1 MPNHICHYWTG
12 LEVSEF
18 IILFNELPLANQ
30 VPSPKSALA
39 IFLIKMR
46 TGDSNKRLSSLFN
59 IPRSTMERHMNIV
72 RLCFMEHFV
81 PLHIGLQHLNRKDVI
96 RRNLSIPNALFGNP
110 NGSDQTRPAITICDG
125 TYIYIEKSSNYF
137 YQKETYSLH
146 KYVNLVKPFLCVCT
160 DGHIID
166 VIGPYAATQ
175 TDAEI
180 MKDLF
185 TDESGPMRSFYRE
198 GDVFILDRGFRD
210 AIPLLEACNYNV
222 QKPESLNEG
231 ERQLTTI
238 QANTSRLVTLC
249 RWVVEV
255 VNGRFKRDFKL
266 FRQDFFNRA
275 HAHLMSDFKIAAS
288 LINRFHPTLQDRPDA
303 SLIIERAL
311 RYQHTPNYL
320 AEFVTN
326 YNLNRRSVMFRRID
340 GKFPQLNIFPVFSY
354 SELIIF
360 ALGPYQVKQAR
371 SYYGEHVRQNGLYEI
386 EICPE
391 LEHSE
396 EMVAAV
402 GGNRPY
408 LLRGRIQSRHVGR
421 RKYFTYILIDTQPSS
436 SNCLDAI
443 LGYCCNCLVG
453 NRTVG
458 CCCHVMAIIWYL
470 GWARHQDNISPPASF
485 LDNILLLVIEE

>member
-1 MPNHICHYWTG
+1 M
-12 LEVSEF
+12 
-18 IILFNELPLANQ
+18 
-30 VPSPKSALA
+30 
-39 IFLIKMR
+39 
-46 TGDSNKRLSSLFN
+46 
-59 IPRSTMERHMNIV
+59 
-72 RLCFMEHFV
+72 
-81 PLHIGLQHLNRKDVI
+81 
-96 RRNLSIPNALFGNP
+96 
-110 NGSDQTRPAITICDG
+110 
-125 TYIYIEKSSNYF
+125 
-137 YQKETYSLH
+137 
-146 KYVNLVKPFLCVCT
+146 
-160 DGHIID
+160 
-166 VIGPYAATQ
+166 
-175 TDAEI
+175 
-180 MKDLF
+180 
-185 TDESGPMRSFYRE
+185 
-198 GDVFILDRGFRD
+198 
-210 AIPLLEACNYNV
+210 
-222 QKPESLNEG
+222 
-231 ERQLTTI
+231 
-238 QANTSRLVTLC
+238 TLC

-340 GKFPQLNIFPVFSY
+340 GRFPQLNIFPVFSY

-360 ALGPYQVKQAR
+360 ALSPYQVKQAR

-485 LDNILLLVIEE
+485 LDNILLVIEE